1 MKIEMFRSPAAHIEA
16 IGYEK
21 TNTTEVLS
29 VQINGVVHNFSGVPK
44 IVYDD
49 LLKTLHHA
57 EFLVKLIADEYKE
70 VQEDT

>member
-1 MKIEMFRSPAAHIEA
+1 MKIELSRSPAAHIEA

-29 VQINGVVHNFSGVPK
+29 IQVNGVVHNFSRVPK

-49 LLKTLHHA
+49 LVKTLHHA

-70 VQEDT
+70 I

>member
-29 VQINGVVHNFSGVPK
+29 IQINGVVRNFSKVPK
-44 IVYDD
+44 IIYDD
-49 LLKTLHHA
+49 LVKTLRHA
-57 EFLVKLIADEYKE
+57 ELLVKLIADNYKE
-70 VQEDT
+70 V

>member
-1 MKIEMFRSPAAHIEA
+1 MKIELSRSPAAHIEG

-21 TNTTEVLS
+21 TNTAEVLS
-29 VQINGVVHNFSGVPK
+29 IQINGVVHNFSGVPK

-49 LLKTLHHA
+49 LVKTLHHA

-70 VQEDT
+70 V

>member
-1 MKIEMFRSPAAHIEA
+1 MKIDMFKSPAAHIEA

-29 VQINGVVHNFSGVPK
+29 IQINGVVHNFSKVPK

-49 LLKTLHHA
+49 LVKTLHHA
-57 EFLVKLIADEYKE
+57 EFLVKLITNEYKE
-70 VQEDT
+70 V